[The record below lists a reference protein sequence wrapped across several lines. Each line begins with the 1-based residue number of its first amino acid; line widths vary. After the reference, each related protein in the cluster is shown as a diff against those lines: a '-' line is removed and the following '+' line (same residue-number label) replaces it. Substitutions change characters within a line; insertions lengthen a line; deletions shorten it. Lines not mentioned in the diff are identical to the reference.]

1 MASFRK
7 RGSTWQYRIKHKD
20 PLTHEQIEV
29 SKGGFKT
36 KKEAQLAARQEELRL
51 NSDLEINRGDVLL
64 KHYLK
69 DWLTEYKQ
77 GTVRKNTYILH
88 ERNVKTKILPYFKD
102 IKLKDIKPLRYQK
115 FINHLAEQGYSKRTI
130 EIIHGT
136 MFNALSTAVKPLKK
150 LEENP
155 CEGVTIPKIPKKK
168 EKLAYI
174 NSDDISFFLKI
185 ARQDN
190 YLYYIFFKTLLETGM
205 RKGEAAALQRKDI
218 DLKNN
223 YIHINKSLDFQVKE
237 GEERFG
243 ETKTYESERRI
254 KISNSLA
261 KELTAHMKYLNDNR
275 IVFNEVYEHELDL
288 VFCREDG
295 KPLPKSTLF
304 NALNRILKKSGLNKI
319 PIHGLRHTHAV
330 LLLESGATMKFVQ
343 ERLGHK
349 NITITSDVYSHI
361 SEKLENSSVD
371 GYEEYMNSLLS

>member
-51 NSDLEINRGDVLL
+51 NSDLEINGGHILL

-69 DWLTEYKQ
+69 DWLAEYKQ

-88 ERNVKTKILPYFKD
+88 ERNVNTKILPYFKD

-243 ETKTYESERRI
+243 ETKTYESERSI

-261 KELTAHMKYLNDNR
+261 RELTAHMKYLNDNR

-304 NALNRILKKSGLNKI
+304 NALNRILKKAGLNKM

-371 GYEEYMNSLLS
+371 GYEEYMNSLMS